1 MSFGGLADLGLKLV
15 GGAGAHPVESPGAF
29 IIEELSGQR
38 RKVILIGRGLPYR
51 PLELTGVQRVTTTW
65 LPGFA
70 EATATVMG
78 AKDEPTVING
88 MWKDRFIQKPSSP
101 NPTGVAA
108 ITGAVRNGITAVS
121 GALSGGFG
129 PDPEFKAPITVQ
141 YDNPPSEQPMDSVR
155 DAAEVID
162 SIRAEGQLVEV
173 TWDVQ
178 CRRGL
183 LDKFVQ
189 RWQNAHD
196 LEWEMQFTWISRGVK
211 PQVAA
216 AERST
221 ASVVDDIKQ
230 VVSDLGAIVNE
241 VGAIADTLDD
251 LVLSQMQA
259 LNTLVEKLGDA
270 AASVNKLINLPSSA
284 TRRIVATLSSV
295 IAQARAIGDSFEL
308 QPFADQHRKAQRAD
322 GFGGTSTRNAALT
335 KTGPA
340 GNVDASASSRVT
352 AVETI
357 DRADVAHRAKRA
369 ARAVAAMAALRR
381 AQMMYALETDI
392 LDIYTAKSGDNLRD
406 VAFKISRNADEWKK
420 IMLFNGLSTPA
431 LTAGQVVLVPKSSS
445 EGFCAS
451 ILP

>member
-1 MSFGGLADLGLKLV
+1 
-15 GGAGAHPVESPGAF
+15 
-29 IIEELSGQR
+29 
-38 RKVILIGRGLPYR
+38 
-51 PLELTGVQRVTTTW
+51 
-65 LPGFA
+65 
-70 EATATVMG
+70 
-78 AKDEPTVING
+78 
-88 MWKDRFIQKPSSP
+88 
-101 NPTGVAA
+101 
-108 ITGAVRNGITAVS
+108 
-121 GALSGGFG
+121 
-129 PDPEFKAPITVQ
+129 
-141 YDNPPSEQPMDSVR
+141 
-155 DAAEVID
+155 
-162 SIRAEGQLVEV
+162 
-173 TWDVQ
+173 
-178 CRRGL
+178 
-183 LDKFVQ
+183 
-189 RWQNAHD
+189 
-196 LEWEMQFTWISRGVK
+196 
-211 PQVAA
+211 
-216 AERST
+216 
-221 ASVVDDIKQ
+221 
-230 VVSDLGAIVNE
+230 VNE